1 VRWFEIVIDGK
12 PRSYR
17 NCKAAV
23 RSGDMAA
30 DFISAL
36 ATGTSLDIAATDQS
50 RPIATT
56 LASAMDTM
64 RIFNPIRLL
73 EHWRRGVSHFL
84 AAWM

>member
-1 VRWFEIVIDGK
+1 MTAGARFEIVIDSK
-12 PRSYR
+12 PRNYR
-17 NCKAAV
+17 DCKAAV
-23 RSGDMAA
+23 RSGDIAA

-64 RIFNPIRLL
+64 RICNPICV
-73 EHWRRGVSHFL
+73 H
-84 AAWM
+84 